1 VEDLPAGLAFQQEG
15 RTTWQLRQ
23 SWIKLRSAP
32 VRTLIGYGCGKEG
45 SGGHPGTQM
54 DAAPGGDTY
63 AEVRRAMSRPQ
74 LAQSPSAHA
83 FNWIVSAPMKVVAEH
98 SGFIID
104 AVTSLRAAEL
114 SAAGFD

>member
-1 VEDLPAGLAFQQEG
+1 MATQ
-15 RTTWQLRQ
+15 
-23 SWIKLRSAP
+23 P
-32 VRTLIGYGCGKEG
+32 VLDQAAIGTVRKLIGYGCGKEAR
-45 SGGHPGTQM
+45 GGPGTQM